1 MPYLVKNKNAM
12 GSAEERARELV
23 SERTRYAASR
33 NAGHF
38 RLLRKFWRYYLTST
52 DVRGAFRHENDRDP
66 GSGAEWRAN
75 LFVPASF
82 SVIET
87 AVPRIVFALFGSRPF
102 VKVIGR
108 ERADMER
115 APAVE
120 AMLQYD
126 MEQTEILTKSIDF
139 FKSFYIFGTAVARV
153 DYHRDFYELKRPPTY
168 TIDIDVDDGG
178 MITGATPRRENNTER
193 VTRYDGPRLVNVSLT
208 DFYPDPLFTEIDRM
222 RFVTEREETTR
233 EKLHEQDRRHF
244 KATSKHLYR
253 NLDDIPRFHQ
263 GMNNMLNEVEDFR
276 QDTAEI
282 MRFNFGLGGDVH
294 PNIEPDDDMVI
305 LYHYWED
312 DRYVVM
318 ANGHTIVRDGEN
330 PYNDKRKPYVA
341 AQCFPTLQEFYGQGL
356 LAPIQYLQ
364 EELNTLR
371 NIALDQG
378 KLNLQ
383 GVWAIDDS
391 VTLTDTDLAVYPGKI
406 WQTEFQGGQPLVAQV
421 FENQLPSD
429 YERLEDR
436 TQRDIQSALA
446 INDYMIGAG
455 EGSAGTASE
464 AAMLNASAANR
475 FRLQALIAQEKY
487 VVKVADMFLSRRQQF
502 LDEPRVFR
510 ILGEQGYW
518 YPEITPEDIWGRY
531 DFQPQGSQAQPNKE
545 ILRQQMIQLM
555 TVAAG
560 NPTTMTMTN
569 WVEVYKE
576 LWGLFDFRFPERFIM
591 APPEKQLT
599 QQQENYILL
608 QGERVAVEPNEP
620 HDQHLQALMEIVP
633 DVVEGRYAGDPR
645 VREAVQDHLD
655 QHRRYVEAAQGGTP
669 APQAPGVP
677 QGQPGNTPNLEN
689 QAPPSMPALQAQVMG
704 GPGGP
709 VT

>member
-1 MPYLVKNKNAM
+1 MPYLVKNKNKM
-12 GSAEERARELV
+12 GSPEERARELV
-23 SERTRYAASR
+23 AERTTYAASR

-52 DVRGAFRHENDRDP
+52 DLRGAYRHENDRDP
-66 GSGAEWRAN
+66 GSGAEWRAD

-108 ERADMER
+108 ERSDMER

-120 AMLQYD
+120 AMLDYD
-126 MEQTEILTKSIDF
+126 FERTELITKAIEF
-139 FKSFYIFGTAVARV
+139 FKSFYIFGTAVARI
-153 DYHRDFYELKRPPTY
+153 DYHRDFYDLKLPPTY
-168 TIDIDVDDGG
+168 TVDIKVDDDGQ
-178 MITGATPRRENNTER
+178 IIDAEPRRLRETER
-193 VTRYDGPRLVNVSLT
+193 VIRYDGPRLVNVSLC
-208 DFYPDPLFTEIDRM
+208 DFYPDPLFNEIERM

-233 EKLHEQDRRHF
+233 DKLREQDRRHF
-244 KATSKHLYR
+244 KATGKHLFKD
-253 NLDDIPRFHQ
+253 LDEIPVFHQ
-263 GMNNMLNEVEDFR
+263 GMTSMLNEVEDFR

-282 MRFNFGLGGDVH
+282 MRFNFPQGGDVH
-294 PNIEPDDDMVI
+294 PNVEPDDDMVI

-318 ANGHTIVRDGEN
+318 ANGHTIIRDGEN

-378 KLNLQ
+378 KLNMQ
-383 GVWAIDDS
+383 GVWAVDDG
-391 VTLTDTDLAVYPGKI
+391 VTLTDADMAVYPGKV

-421 FENQLPSD
+421 FQSELPHD
-429 YERLEDR
+429 WQALEAR
-436 TQRDIQSALA
+436 TQQDIQSALA

-455 EGSAGTASE
+455 GGSAGTASE

-475 FRLQALIAQEKY
+475 FRLQALIAQEKF
-487 VVKVADMFLSRRQQF
+487 VVKLSDMFLSRRQQF
-502 LDEPRVFR
+502 LDEPKVFR
-510 ILGEQGYW
+510 ILGEQGYF
-518 YPEITPEDIWGRY
+518 YPEISPEDIWGRY
-531 DFQPQGSQAQPNKE
+531 DFQPQGSQSQPNKE
-545 ILRQQMIQLM
+545 VLRQQMIQLM

-569 WVEVYKE
+569 WAEVYKE
-576 LWGLFDFRFPERFIM
+576 LWQMFDFRFPERFIL
-591 APPEKQLT
+591 APPERQLT

-608 QGERVAVEPNEP
+608 QGEKVAVEPNDP
-620 HDQHLQALMEIVP
+620 HEQHIQSLMEIIP
-633 DVVEGRYAGDPR
+633 EVVQGQVDER
-645 VREAVQDHLD
+645 VKEAVQDHHD
-655 QHRRYVEAAQGGTP
+655 MHMRYM
-669 APQAPGVP
+669 QAM
-677 QGQPGNTPNLEN
+677 QGQAGPAQAGAASPFPGNAPN
-689 QAPPSMPALQAQVMG
+689 QQQPPSMPQLQARAMG